1 MTKDLKKHFFSGV
14 VWAGARRFAE
24 QGMQTVT
31 TLILARILSPNEF
44 GVIGIANIFILFA
57 NTINQLG
64 ISSAIIQRKDIDEGH
79 LSSAFWA
86 NVVTGVTL
94 CLLMMSLSWPAARFF
109 RNDDVQPVLFVLS
122 FNFILAALRIV
133 QNAQFSRNLQFGK
146 LASLAVW
153 EMLSNSLLTIALAVK
168 GLGVWSLVWGRLFG
182 IGMGTLLA
190 WASSSWRPKCVFQ
203 FEKFRQL
210 FKFGIHAM
218 SVNILTYL
226 GQNIDYVI
234 VGRFLGTAP
243 LGFYTMAYNLVTL
256 PQRKISS
263 ILTSVAFPTFSKI
276 QDDNARVAKNY
287 LKILSYIS
295 FITFPLLLGFMMV
308 CPYFVKTVLSEKW
321 AQAIRPMQI
330 MCVLGMLSSI
340 SMTMGSIF
348 YAKGRPDI
356 EFKTDFLNLAAL
368 AAALSIGVKYGII
381 GVAVAVT
388 VVAMIGTPLVFL
400 VITRLIKTTMKDVY
414 RSLHPAL
421 ISSLSMAA
429 VIFTCDQFLIMGNVP
444 EAVRLVV
451 LIGVGAVSY
460 FFFQKFYR
468 FTVITEVAEIFK
480 QNLSQRRW
488 EA

>member
-1 MTKDLKKHFFSGV
+1 MTKDLKKHFFHGV
-14 VWAGARRFAE
+14 VWAGTRRFLE

-31 TLILARILSPNEF
+31 TLILARILSPHEF

-57 NTINQLG
+57 NTINNLG
-64 ISSAIIQRKDIDEGH
+64 ISSALIQRKEIDEGH

-94 CLLMMSLSWPAARFF
+94 CLMMMFLSWPAARFF
-109 RNDDVQPVLFVLS
+109 RNDEVQPVLFVLS

-146 LASLAVW
+146 LASLSVW
-153 EMLSNSLLTIALAVK
+153 EMASNSILTIALAVK

-190 WASSSWRPKCVFQ
+190 WASSPWRPQFMFQ
-203 FEKFRQL
+203 MEKFRQL
-210 FKFGIHAM
+210 FKFGINAM

-234 VGRFLGTAP
+234 VGRFLGTVP

-263 ILTSVAFPTFSKI
+263 ILTSVAFPTFAKI
-276 QDDNARVAKNY
+276 QDDNARVARNY

-295 FITFPLLLGFMMV
+295 IVTFPLLFGLLMV
-308 CPYFVKTVLSEKW
+308 SPYFVKVIIGEKW
-321 AQAIRPMQI
+321 LPIVKPMQI
-330 MCVLGMLSSI
+330 MCVLGMINSI

-356 EFKTDFLNLAAL
+356 EFKADILNLAAL
-368 AAALSIGVKYGII
+368 AAAIMIGVKFGIT

-388 VVAMIGTPLVFL
+388 IVAMVGAPLIFL
-400 VITRLIKTTMKDVY
+400 VISRLIGTNMRTVY
-414 RSLHPAL
+414 QALHPAL
-421 ISSLSMAA
+421 VCSLSMGA
-429 VIFTCDQFLIMGNVP
+429 VLFTCDRFLTAGAVP
-444 EAVRLVV
+444 EALRLVI
-451 LIGVGAVSY
+451 LIGIGVLSY
-460 FFFQKFYR
+460 FFFHRLYR
-468 FTVITEVAEIFK
+468 FPMIAEVAEIFK
-480 QNLSQRRW
+480 QNLSRKRA

>member
-1 MTKDLKKHFFSGV
+1 MTKDLKKHFFNGV

-24 QGMQTVT
+24 QGMQTIT
-31 TLILARILSPNEF
+31 TIILARILSPHEF

-146 LASLAVW
+146 LASLSIW
-153 EMLSNSLLTIALAVK
+153 EMLSNSILTIALAVK
-168 GLGVWSLVWGRLFG
+168 GFGVWSLVWGRLFG

-190 WASSSWRPKCVFQ
+190 WASSPWRPKCVFQ

-263 ILTSVAFPTFSKI
+263 ILTSVAFPTFVKI

-295 FITFPLLLGFMMV
+295 IITFPVLFGLMMV
-308 CPYFVKTVLSEKW
+308 SPYFVKIVLGEKW
-321 AQAIRPMQI
+321 LSIVRPMQI

-340 SMTMGSIF
+340 ATTMGSIF

-356 EFKTDFLNLAAL
+356 EFKADILNLAAL
-368 AAALSIGVKYGII
+368 AGALTIGVKFGIV

-388 VVAMIGTPLVFL
+388 VVAMIGTPLIFI
-400 VITRLIKTTMKDVY
+400 VITRLIKTTMKAVC
-414 RSLHPAL
+414 RSLYPAL
-421 ISSLSMAA
+421 ISSLSMGA
-429 VIFTCDQFLIMGNVP
+429 VIFTCDQFLIMGKVP
-444 EAVRLVV
+444 EPIRLVV
-451 LIGVGAVSY
+451 LIGAGGVSY
-460 FFFQKFYR
+460 LFFQRFYR
-468 FTVITEVAEIFK
+468 FSVIAEVAEIFK
-480 QNLSQRRW
+480 QNLSKRRG

>member
-1 MTKDLKKHFFSGV
+1 MTKDLKKHFFNGV
-14 VWAGARRFAE
+14 VWSGALRFAE
-24 QGMQTVT
+24 QGMQTIT
-31 TLILARILSPNEF
+31 TLILARILSPHEF

-57 NTINQLG
+57 NTVNQLG

-86 NVVTGVTL
+86 NMATGTVL
-94 CLLMMSLSWPAARFF
+94 CLAMMFLSWPAARFF

-146 LASLAVW
+146 LASLSAW
-153 EMLSNSLLTIALAVK
+153 EMLSNSILTIALAVN

-182 IGMGTLLA
+182 MGVGTGLT
-190 WASSSWRPKCVFQ
+190 WASSPWRPRTGFQ
-203 FEKFRQL
+203 YEKFRQL

-234 VGRFLGTAP
+234 VGRFLGTVP

-263 ILTSVAFPTFSKI
+263 VLTGVAFPTFSKI

-295 FITFPLLLGFMMV
+295 IITFPVLFGLMMV
-308 CPYFVKTVLSEKW
+308 SPYFVNIVLGEKW
-321 AQAIRPMQI
+321 MPIVRPMQI

-340 SMTMGSIF
+340 ATTMGSIF

-356 EFKTDFLNLAAL
+356 EFKADILNVAVLAGAL
-368 AAALSIGVKYGII
+368 TIGVKFGIV

-388 VVAMIGTPLVFL
+388 AVAMIGTPLIFL
-400 VITRLIKTTMKDVY
+400 VITRLIKTTMKAVY
-414 RSLHPAL
+414 QSLYPSL
-421 ISSLSMAA
+421 ISSLSMGA
-429 VIFTCDQFLIMGNVP
+429 VMFTCDQFLIMGNVP
-444 EAVRLVV
+444 ELVRLII
-451 LIGVGAVSY
+451 LVGAGIASY
-460 FFFQKFYR
+460 FFFQKFHR
-468 FTVITEVAEIFK
+468 FSVIAEVAEIFK
-480 QNLSQRRW
+480 QNFSKKRG

>member
-1 MTKDLKKHFFSGV
+1 MTKDLKKHFFNGA
-14 VWAGARRFAE
+14 VWAGLRRFGE
-24 QGMQTVT
+24 QGIQTVT
-31 TLILARILSPNEF
+31 TIILARILSPHEF
-44 GVIGIANIFILFA
+44 GIVGIANIFILFA

-109 RNDDVQPVLFVLS
+109 RNDEVQPILFVLS

-146 LASLAVW
+146 LASLSVW
-153 EMLSNSLLTIALAVK
+153 EMLSNSIMTIALAAK

-182 IGMGTLLA
+182 IGMGTWLA
-190 WASSSWRPKCVFQ
+190 WASSPWRPKCVFQ

-234 VGRFLGTAP
+234 VGRFLGTGP
-243 LGFYTMAYNLVTL
+243 LGFYTMAYTFVTL

-263 ILTSVAFPTFSKI
+263 ILTSVVFPTFVKI
-276 QDDNARVAKNY
+276 QDDNARVARNY

-295 FITFPLLLGFMMV
+295 IITFPILMGLMMV
-308 CPYFVKTVLSEKW
+308 SPYFVKIVLGEKW
-321 AQAIRPMQI
+321 LPIVVPMQI

-340 SMTMGSIF
+340 ATTMGSIF
-348 YAKGRPDI
+348 YVKGRPDI
-356 EFKTDFLNLAAL
+356 EFKADILNLAAL
-368 AAALSIGVKYGII
+368 AGALTIGVKFGIV
-381 GVAVAVT
+381 GVAVAIT
-388 VVAMIGTPLVFL
+388 AVAIIGTPLIFL
-400 VITRLIKTTMKDVY
+400 IITRIIGTNMTAIYKA
-414 RSLHPAL
+414 LHPAL
-421 ISSLSMAA
+421 LCSLSMSAA
-429 VIFTCDQFLIMGNVP
+429 MFACDQLLTAGSVP
-444 EAVRLVV
+444 ETLRLII
-451 LIGVGAVSY
+451 LIGIGVLSY
-460 FFFQKFYR
+460 FLFHKLYR
-468 FTVITEVAEIFK
+468 FPVIAEVAEIFK
-480 QNLSQRRW
+480 QNLSKKTGRG
-488 EA
+488 